1 MAHDY
6 VYIYIYIFWA
16 VVSVCWLS
24 KLCPD
29 PHGFVIMF
37 LSSPNSD
44 SAAWGCQ
51 QTRCQVFGSNNA
63 WHGFSQSTMQSLS
76 RLSLHCIFRSSWIL
90 VLMEVMLQTTS
101 KSLVLFPVV
110 YRGVRRK
117 KTSFGVL
124 PCLEEEAHTYITY
137 WWKRASMMEWHER
150 WDDPANK
157 LNTWDDTYEG
167 WQIVTSSPFF
177 SGFSRS
183 HPNRVKQAVLQM
195 NQSSNNCPKLL
206 HLNAPVTFFMTCS
219 QPKGHESCFFFE
231 SSKFHPTN

>member
-1 MAHDY
+1 MYMAHDY
-6 VYIYIYIFWA
+6 VYIFWA

-117 KTSFGVL
+117 KHPLGFCHVWRTRHIHILRIGGRGQV
-124 PCLEEEAHTYITY
+124 
-137 WWKRASMMEWHER
+137 WWSDMRGGMI
-150 WDDPANK
+150 P
-157 LNTWDDTYEG
+157 
-167 WQIVTSSPFF
+167 
-177 SGFSRS
+177 
-183 HPNRVKQAVLQM
+183 
-195 NQSSNNCPKLL
+195 
-206 HLNAPVTFFMTCS
+206 
-219 QPKGHESCFFFE
+219 
-231 SSKFHPTN
+231 PTN

>member
-1 MAHDY
+1 M
-6 VYIYIYIFWA
+6 
-16 VVSVCWLS
+16 
-24 KLCPD
+24 
-29 PHGFVIMF
+29 
-37 LSSPNSD
+37 
-44 SAAWGCQ
+44 
-51 QTRCQVFGSNNA
+51 
-63 WHGFSQSTMQSLS
+63 
-76 RLSLHCIFRSSWIL
+76 
-90 VLMEVMLQTTS
+90 
-101 KSLVLFPVV
+101 
-110 YRGVRRK
+110 
-117 KTSFGVL
+117 

-183 HPNRVKQAVLQM
+183 HLNRVKQAVLQM

-219 QPKGHESCFFFE
+219 QQKGHETCFFWIIQLSPNKLGFPKWHFQGLQSPQVVVNGQRDCRLSSWGELTSLEDLRAVLTSKCQEAKEKLPLSLRIEIGRLTPSHHSEGCRWLIE
-231 SSKFHPTN
+231 SCDIHKKV